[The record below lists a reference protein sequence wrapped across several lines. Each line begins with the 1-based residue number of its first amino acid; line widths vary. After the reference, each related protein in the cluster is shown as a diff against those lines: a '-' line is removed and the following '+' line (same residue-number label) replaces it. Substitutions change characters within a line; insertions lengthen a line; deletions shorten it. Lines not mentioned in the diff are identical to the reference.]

1 MEVQPFVCYNTS
13 MLAKFLK
20 LLLLLILLSLAVA
33 AGGYFYLQ
41 HYLKET
47 ITVPKTLFIP
57 KGSTRSV
64 IHYLHDKAGIDIGD
78 IDYYMTKLIGYPQ
91 AGWITL
97 PATTLQR
104 GKFLYEITHAKAAL
118 QNVTLIPGETREIF
132 FKEVS
137 KELDLNSSKLHEA
150 YVKMTDIPEG
160 VLLAETYRVPKGIDE
175 KNLIGYLVDTSLQKH
190 RKMAKRLLGK
200 YDEKLWFSKYV
211 TIASIV
217 QKEAANE
224 KEMPLISAVI
234 YNRLKKRMKL
244 QMDGTLNYGKYSHVK
259 VTPKRIREDNSTYN
273 TYKINALPPYP
284 VCAVSSAALE
294 AAVHPAKVAYLY
306 FFRGKNGTH
315 KFSTTYRKHLKIIHQ
330 K

>member
-1 MEVQPFVCYNTS
+1 MI
-13 MLAKFLK
+13 AKLLK
-20 LLLLLILLSLAVA
+20 TLLLLILLVLLGI

-41 HYLKET
+41 SYMKEN

-64 IHYLHDKAGIDIGD
+64 IRHLHDKEGINIGD

-97 PATTLQR
+97 PATILPR

-132 FKEVS
+132 FDQLA
-137 KELDLNSSKLHEA
+137 KELDLNVTKLHEA
-150 YVKMTDIPEG
+150 YAKKTDIPEG

-175 KNLIGYLVDTSLQKH
+175 KGLIDYLVNTSLQKH
-190 RKMAKRLLGK
+190 RKTAKRLLGK
-200 YDEKLWFSKYV
+200 YDKKSWFSKYV

-224 KEMPLISAVI
+224 KEMPLVSAVI
-234 YNRLKKRMKL
+234 YNRLKKKMKL
-244 QMDGTLNYGKYSHVK
+244 QMDGTLNYGKYSHIK
-259 VTPKRIREDNSTYN
+259 VTPKRIREDNSAYN
-273 TYKINALPPYP
+273 TYKISALPPLP
-284 VCAVSSAALE
+284 VCAVSTAAIE
-294 AAVHPAKVAYLY
+294 AAVHPAKVPYLY

-315 KFSTTYRKHLKIIHQ
+315 QFSTTYRKHLKIIHQ